1 MALPPPTHSTITQQ
15 QHQSEGRERKIR
27 SKEIRGSSSN
37 AGTPSGRNMNVDR
50 IWRDPGVDRADLHVR
65 GAARG
70 ERSRGADVRRAA
82 WAKMNKARVR
92 SLWRR
97 LVGPQG
103 PTHSG
108 LQGLRRSSAVG
119 LLIERERSAS
129 LGAFFLFL
137 LASAPPLLASAPRL
151 SSPAR
156 ACCVS
161 RLPAPLRRASSSSSS
176 SSPSLSSPPPPNRT
190 CFSRGG
196 CVIFLL
202 AFCVISSR
210 IDFSFRSSLLG
221 ARAIPLQLVN
231 ASWYVGAHS
240 PRVMDERCRRAQ
252 GVSRA

>member
-176 SSPSLSSPPPPNRT
+176 SSPSLSSPPPNRT

-202 AFCVISSR
+202 AFCVISSH

-221 ARAIPLQLVN
+221 ARAI
-231 ASWYVGAHS
+231 
-240 PRVMDERCRRAQ
+240 
-252 GVSRA
+252 